1 VELALERPTFR
12 SMPRAAA
19 EVRSEDPA
27 PEALSTPVDPLARR
41 GEQVLFVLLALLSV
55 LLLAQLLD
63 FGYGRDQA
71 LYAVV
76 SDALLRGDVPYRDAW
91 DFKPPGIYFTYAF
104 ARAVFGQSIFAVRIL
119 EALGLVSLFYAYAVF
134 SRRHVGARRAGLLGA
149 SAAIL
154 AYVPLEFWY
163 TGQPEGFG
171 AIALA
176 WALVCASYEP
186 RHDSGRRGEVRQFA
200 AWAAAA
206 FLYAFAALL
215 KPPLGGG
222 ILVSF
227 GFVLASRWRARGA
240 SGPGRTLGLPTLA
253 FAAGAALPLLATFAY
268 FSASG
273 ALADLREALFAFA
286 PVYTALQLERT
297 PFPAL
302 LARSLFEWLF
312 RTAPYNVVGLA
323 ALLLLP
329 ALHPRERRGVAHV
342 LGVIAFSLIGVALQA
357 KFFLYHYAAVLPLTG
372 LLAGWGYWKVWIRVR
387 GSALAGLAAAAVL
400 CAVTLD
406 AVPGLP
412 NPRPFWSRTA
422 KRLSTLSQPA
432 LRTPVRDAL
441 YSLGDVDARSNR
453 EVAEWLRENTPED
466 STLFVWGFEPA
477 IYALS
482 RRRPASRYVD
492 DVPQRAA
499 WAKEKSRRILIGE
512 LTASPPA
519 VIVVVH
525 EDRLPWVTGNRQD
538 SFESLRDFPEL
549 LAMLQRQYRLATRFG
564 DLEIRLRND
573 L

>member
-1 VELALERPTFR
+1 
-12 SMPRAAA
+12 MPRPAA
-19 EVRSEDPA
+19 ETRSEVPA
-27 PEALSTPVDPLARR
+27 REAISTPVDPSSRR
-41 GEQVLFVLLALLSV
+41 AEQILFILLGLLSA

-76 SDALLRGDVPYRDAW
+76 SDAILRGDAPYRDAW

-104 ARAVFGQSIFAVRIL
+104 ARAVFGQSVSAVRML
-119 EALGLVSLFYAYAVF
+119 EALGLVSLFFAYAVF
-134 SRRHVGARRAGLLGA
+134 SRRHVGSRRAGILGA

-176 WALVCASYEP
+176 WALVCATYEP
-186 RHDSGRRGEVRQFA
+186 PPSAGRRGQVRQFA
-200 AWAAAA
+200 AWAGAAS
-206 FLYAFAALL
+206 LYTLAALL

-227 GFVLASRWRARGA
+227 AVVLASRWRTRGA
-240 SGPGRTLGLPTLA
+240 SGRARALGLPALA
-253 FAAGAALPLLATFAY
+253 FAAGGALPLLATLAY
-268 FSASG
+268 FTATS
-273 ALADLREALFAFA
+273 ALADLYEALFVFA
-286 PVYTALQLERT
+286 PGYTALQLEVT
-297 PFPAL
+297 PLPAL
-302 LARSLFEWLF
+302 LQRTLLEWLF
-312 RTAPYNVVGLA
+312 RTAPYNVVA
-323 ALLLLP
+323 LP
-329 ALHPRERRGVAHV
+329 ALFLLPVLHSRERLAVAHV
-342 LGVIAFSLIGVALQA
+342 LGVIAFSLLGVALQA

-372 LLAGWGYWKVWIRVR
+372 LLAGWGYWKLWIRVR
-387 GSALAGLAAAAVL
+387 GSALAALAAAAVL
-400 CAVTLD
+400 AAVTLD

-412 NPRPFWSRTA
+412 NSRPFWSRTA

-432 LRTPVRDAL
+432 LRTPVRDVL

-453 EVAEWLRENTPED
+453 EVAEWLEQNTPED

-477 IYALS
+477 IYLLS
-482 RRRPASRYVD
+482 RRRPASRYVH
-492 DVPQRAA
+492 DVPQRTA
-499 WAKEKSRRILIGE
+499 WAKQKSRRILIEE

-519 VIVVVH
+519 IVVVVR

-549 LAMLQRQYRLATRFG
+549 LEMLRSRYRLAKRID
-564 DLEIRLRND
+564 DLEIRLRDD